1 MREILLIDGYNLLAD
16 NRELAQLM
24 SDDLTTARDQ
34 LINILSDYQGRTGGH
49 LIVVFDGHRLAHNAG
64 AHEDRGNLE
73 IVYTKSGETADDY
86 IERLVANGNRQQLF
100 TVVTSD
106 WAEQTT
112 IMSRGGLRRSAREM
126 WLDIKKQRFHD
137 TEMQRKEHKKFS
149 NLDERIDENT
159 RTKLEKWRRSIDK

>member
-16 NRELAQLM
+16 NQELAQLM
-24 SDDLTTARDQ
+24 ADDLTTARDR

-49 LIVVFDGHRLAHNAG
+49 FIVVFDGHRLARNAG
-64 AHEDRGNLE
+64 AQEIHDNLK

-86 IERLVANGNRQQLF
+86 IERLVANGDPQQRF

-106 WAEQTT
+106 RAEQTT

-126 WLDIKKQRFHD
+126 WLDIKKQRFRD
-137 TEMQRKEHKKFS
+137 TETQRKKHKKFS

-159 RTKLEKWRRSIDK
+159 RSKLEKWRRSMDK